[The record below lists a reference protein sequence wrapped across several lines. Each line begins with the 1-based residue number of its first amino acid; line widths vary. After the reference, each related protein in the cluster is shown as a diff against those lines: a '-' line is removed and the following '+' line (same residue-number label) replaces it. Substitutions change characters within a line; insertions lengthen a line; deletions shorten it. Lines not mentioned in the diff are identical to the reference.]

1 VVEVRLLALALAEAA
16 AAAHLQQEL
25 VWGVSAVQE
34 LCVSIVSKTGLAAV
48 VLGREGAPQEMV
60 VAGDMAD
67 VVGASD

>member
-1 VVEVRLLALALAEAA
+1 M
-16 AAAHLQQEL
+16 
-25 VWGVSAVQE
+25 
-34 LCVSIVSKTGLAAV
+34 SIVSKTGLAAV